1 MGAFKQFLIK
11 ESYHIFRD
19 YRTLMV
25 LFGMPIIQVI
35 LFGYAIRT
43 EIQNADIGILDKS
56 KDYVT
61 QKIINKLTSSGY
73 FIIKEYFT
81 SEKDIEA
88 AFRSGKVKQVVVFEP
103 NFAENLARKFSAKIQ
118 ILNDA
123 SNPNVASLM
132 NTYTSTIIADYNRIY
147 ARSSSAMINPEVKML
162 YNPEMKSVNMFVPG
176 LIAFILMLVSALMTS
191 ITITREKEV
200 GTMEIL
206 LVSPL
211 KPITI
216 IIGKVL
222 PYLVLAFI
230 NALTILVLAML
241 VFGIPFKGSYV
252 VLLLET
258 ILFVLT
264 ALSLGILISTISK
277 TQQAAMMMALAGL
290 LMPTMLLSGFVYPI
304 ENMPL
309 ILQYI
314 SNIIP
319 ARWFLTIIKAIMLKG
334 VSFEYFWKETL
345 VLLGM
350 MLLFMSVSVL
360 KFKIRLE

>member
-1 MGAFKQFLIK
+1 
-11 ESYHIFRD
+11 
-19 YRTLMV
+19 
-25 LFGMPIIQVI
+25 
-35 LFGYAIRT
+35 
-43 EIQNADIGILDKS
+43 
-56 KDYVT
+56 
-61 QKIINKLTSSGY
+61 
-73 FIIKEYFT
+73 
-81 SEKDIEA
+81 
-88 AFRSGKVKQVVVFEP
+88 
-103 NFAENLARKFSAKIQ
+103 
-118 ILNDA
+118 
-123 SNPNVASLM
+123 
-132 NTYTSTIIADYNRIY
+132 
-147 ARSSSAMINPEVKML
+147 
-162 YNPEMKSVNMFVPG
+162 
-176 LIAFILMLVSALMTS
+176 
-191 ITITREKEV
+191 
-200 GTMEIL
+200 
-206 LVSPL
+206 
-211 KPITI
+211 
-216 IIGKVL
+216 
-222 PYLVLAFI
+222 VLAFI